1 MHNDAQLLWIVTT
14 TTPRILSRHFS
25 FVGATQLPNL
35 CAFRENKLKMEESCN
50 FGDSCLTLAL
60 NKSLHFLSAFPT
72 KIVFGKCSPL
82 GFLMSQ
88 CFQFQLNE
96 LFKLYF
102 AIFEIVKYFA
112 LNNTVFEKKLILS
125 KFEQN
130 YFVVGKVLWIN
141 NEEKKVG
148 VFGIEQL
155 SEEQNGVC
163 YELYFTDVE
172 LNDFTYALLKVI
184 PSALCLKSR
193 ELLLF
198 QKVAQES
205 TKTIKCLRIEKNC
218 EQFVKQFLKEI
229 SKEICEVSIYN
240 LSSFLNYYCEIILI
254 FHKFQ
259 TLFNAEIRFDNIDI
273 IISKIE

>member
-1 MHNDAQLLWIVTT
+1 
-14 TTPRILSRHFS
+14 
-25 FVGATQLPNL
+25 
-35 CAFRENKLKMEESCN
+35 MEESCY
-50 FGDSCLTLAL
+50 FRDSCLSLAL

-72 KIVFGKCSPL
+72 KIIFGKCSPI
-82 GFLMSQ
+82 GFLMAH
-88 CFQFQLNE
+88 CFQFQLDE

-112 LNNTVFEKKLILS
+112 LNDTVLQKQLILS

-155 SEEQNGVC
+155 SEEHSSIF
-163 YELYFTDVE
+163 YELHFTDLE
-172 LNDFTYALLKVI
+172 LNDFIYTLLKVI

-198 QKVAQES
+198 QKAAQES
-205 TKTIKCLRIEKNC
+205 PKTIKSLRIEKNC

-229 SKEICEVSIYN
+229 NKENCEVSVYN
-240 LSSFLNYYCEIILI
+240 LANFLNYYCEIILI

-259 TLFNAEIRFDNIDI
+259 TLFNGQIRFDNIDT
-273 IISKIE
+273 IISKID